1 MYLVMEEEWR
11 VSNAGEMRSCDHETS
26 VDVETAD
33 EEESECD
40 STERDMDKAGPK
52 KGEAWLE
59 QWFAGSSLV
68 STRRRKQLSPGH
80 QNNAQTSEGHT
91 AKLKSATPKTL
102 FASSPATYLLDKSSA
117 NKRKRTAS
125 LFATSPTT
133 LLCAD
138 ADSVPRQLGDN
149 LWIRDSITGLGE
161 PCKQGDLVSVCY
173 CGRLDATKRRFDH
186 VSNPQ
191 QPFSFVIGDGTVV
204 IGFDRGV
211 QGMRLGGVREI
222 VVPPH
227 FAYGAQ
233 GQPPCIPP
241 DATLHYVVNLINK
254 GAADFGENE
263 EEDQEQKRTQ
273 RRRPRGTRGG
283 HRVNKRRHAR
293 LDT

>member
-1 MYLVMEEEWR
+1 MEEKWR
-11 VSNAGEMRSCDHETS
+11 VSAASEIQSCVHQTS

-33 EEESECD
+33 DEESEAE
-40 STERDMDKAGPK
+40 STAREIATAGPK
-52 KGEAWLE
+52 TGEAWLE
-59 QWFAGSSLV
+59 RWFAGDSLV

-80 QNNAQTSEGHT
+80 KNNAQISSEEQP
-91 AKLKSATPKTL
+91 AKLKSATPRTL

-161 PCKQGDLVSVCY
+161 PCKQGDLISVCY

-233 GQPPCIPP
+233 GQPPRIPP
-241 DATLHYVVNLINK
+241 DATLHFVVNLINK
-254 GAADFGENE
+254 GAAADFGENE
-263 EEDQEQKRTQ
+263 EEDHEQKRTQ

-293 LDT
+293 LDA